1 MTETGTEAGK
11 VNWDAVGVFL
21 QMAERKAGKLRKKVG
36 MAREGEAGLEESEFE
51 RRMANIYW
59 QLNMAWNSRH
69 GEAFPSDPEE
79 VVRRGRFP
87 EGLRKEVE
95 G

>member
-1 MTETGTEAGK
+1 MKETGTAAEK
-11 VNWDAVGVFL
+11 VNWGAVGVFL
-21 QMAERKAGKLRKKVG
+21 QMAERKAGILRKKVG
-36 MAREGEAGLEESEFE
+36 RAREGEAALEESEFE

-69 GEAFPSDPEE
+69 GEVFASDPGERA
-79 VVRRGRFP
+79 RRGRFP
-87 EGLRKEVE
+87 EGWGKEVE

>member
-1 MTETGTEAGK
+1 MKETGRAAER
-11 VNWDAVGVFL
+11 VNGGGVGVFL
-21 QMAERKAGKLRKKVG
+21 QMAERKVGILRKKVV

-51 RRMANIYW
+51 RRMTNIYW

-69 GEAFPSDPEE
+69 GEPFASDSEE
-79 VVRRGRFP
+79 RARRGRFP
-87 EGLRKEVE
+87 EELRKVVE

>member
-1 MTETGTEAGK
+1 MKETGMAAGK
-11 VNWDAVGVFL
+11 VNWGAVGVFL
-21 QMAERKAGKLRKKVG
+21 QMAERKAGILRKMVG
-36 MAREGEAGLEESEFE
+36 MAREGVAALEESEFE

-69 GEAFPSDPEE
+69 GEAFASDPGERA
-79 VVRRGRFP
+79 RRGRFP
-87 EGLRKEVE
+87 EGLGKEDE

>member
-1 MTETGTEAGK
+1 MNEKETEAEK
-11 VNWDAVGVFL
+11 VNWEAVEMFL
-21 QMAERKAGKLRKKVG
+21 QMAERKAGMLRKKVG

-69 GEAFPSDPEE
+69 GEPFPSEPEE
-79 VVRRGRFP
+79 VARRGRFL
-87 EGLRKEVE
+87 EALRKEVE